1 MKDQKEYNEYG
12 DKLVSIETAINAETA
27 GFDEYQVECYTI
39 TAVKSK
45 ISEIERA
52 NLDLDHLK
60 KVAELSYEDWVKW
73 QNKELEV

>member
-1 MKDQKEYNEYG
+1 M
-12 DKLVSIETAINAETA
+12 
-27 GFDEYQVECYTI
+27 VERNSERQYKNNI